1 MQANGCARTVTGG
14 IEPLPCSID
23 KLLARR
29 QIYPTNMVGYID
41 SISQRVY
48 AFHEGAIWRPTN
60 SRMLRALETMMPEN
74 QTETIAD
81 SQPSQATQ
89 GCPLRPGSEGS
100 CPHVPLLLERT
111 VPLTRL
117 KPGEFG
123 QIVSLAAGRARERLL
138 DLGLTA
144 GTEVELVRFAP
155 MGDPVDVK
163 VRGYRLSLRRR
174 EAEAVRIHPGACSH
188 DCPVSDGICFDPHC
202 PRGAPATTQSPE
214 QITYAMIG
222 NPNCGKTTLF
232 NGLTGMR
239 QKVGNYPGVTV
250 EKKEGRLEVQG
261 RQVRL
266 LDLPGLYSLN
276 PQSPDE
282 AIARDVL
289 LGLREDMERPEAIIN
304 VVDANSLERNLLLTS
319 QLMDLGLPMVVVL
332 TMTDVARKSGLS
344 VDPARLERAI
354 GVPVRAVVIHKRHGV
369 EAIRH
374 ALAGSG
380 LLFPPARQWKLPE
393 AAEAAVADV
402 QEMVCKQCN
411 VDPNRAFSEAIL
423 YLSRGVDSVPSDC
436 PPAVRE
442 AVRSREAALKEAGV
456 DFAQTA
462 TEARYAW
469 ASAAARMATF
479 GSKRTATSWSDRV
492 DRVLLH
498 KFWGYIIFF
507 VLMAVVFQAIFT
519 WSHGPMEWIG
529 HGVDHL
535 GHFIANHLPPGDL
548 RDLIADGVFGGVG
561 TMLTFLPQILMLFF
575 FIGLLDDTGYMAR
588 AAFLMDRVM
597 SRVGLHGKSFIP
609 LVSSFGCA
617 IPGIMAT
624 RTIDNRKARLVTILV
639 APLMSCSARLPVYTL
654 MIAACIP
661 ARRVLGVLSL
671 PGLTLLSMY
680 LLGMVAAFAMAWVF
694 RRTLLKGEA
703 NLFLMELPPYRLPQA
718 RTVGLQILERTGL
731 FVRKAGTVILSMS
744 VVLWFLSAYPRT
756 PGADKVTQVEHSF
769 AGRVG
774 KLVEPAIRPLG
785 FDWRI
790 GVSLITSFAAREVF
804 VSSMATIYNA
814 EDDGTGGG
822 SLTRKLQQD
831 LDPRTGRTLFTPL
844 MGIAIMVYYVLAMQ
858 CISTIAVVRRET
870 NGWKWPVFQVAYMSA
885 LAWFATFTVVH
896 VGHALGY

>member
-1 MQANGCARTVTGG
+1 M
-14 IEPLPCSID
+14 
-23 KLLARR
+23 
-29 QIYPTNMVGYID
+29 
-41 SISQRVY
+41 QRVDKT
-48 AFHEGAIWRPTN
+48 II
-60 SRMLRALETMMPEN
+60 PED
-74 QTETIAD
+74 QSETIAGHPVSD
-81 SQPSQATQ
+81 VIQ
-89 GCPLRPGSEGS
+89 GCPLKPGSEGS

-111 VPLTRL
+111 VALTRL
-117 KPGEFG
+117 QPGEFG
-123 QIVSLAAGRARERLL
+123 QIVSLAPGRARERLL

-144 GTEVELVRFAP
+144 GTQVELVRFAP

-174 EAEAVRIHPGACSH
+174 EAEAVQVHPGACSH

-202 PRGAPATTQSPE
+202 PRGVPVSVQSHEP
-214 QITYAMIG
+214 ITYAMIG

-232 NGLTGMR
+232 NGLTGLR

-250 EKKEGRLEVQG
+250 EKKEGRLEVNG

-266 LDLPGLYSLN
+266 LDLPGLYSVN

-289 LGLREDMERPEAIIN
+289 LGLRDDMERPEAIIN

-319 QLMDLGLPMVVVL
+319 QLMDLGLPMLLVL
-332 TMTDVARKSGLS
+332 TMTDVARKSGLN

-354 GVPVRAVVIHKRHGV
+354 GIPVRAVVIPKRHGV
-369 EAIRH
+369 EAVRQ
-374 ALAGSG
+374 ALGGSG
-380 LLFPPARQWKLPE
+380 LLFPPARPWKLPE
-393 AAEAAVADV
+393 VAEAAVADV
-402 QEMVCKQCN
+402 QEVLCEHCN
-411 VDPNRAFSEAIL
+411 VDPHRAFSEAVFF
-423 YLSRGVDSVPSDC
+423 LSRGDDSVPADC
-436 PPAVRE
+436 PPAVME
-442 AVRSREAALKEAGV
+442 AVKSRGTLLKEAGV
-456 DFAQTA
+456 DFAQTT

-469 ASAAARMATF
+469 ASQAAKMATF

-507 VLMAVVFQAIFT
+507 ALMAVVFQTIFT
-519 WSHGPMEWIG
+519 WSHAPMEWIG
-529 HGVDHL
+529 GGVDHL
-535 GHFIANHLPPGDL
+535 GHYIADHLPPGDM

-588 AAFLMDRVM
+588 AAFLMDRLM

-661 ARRVLGVLSL
+661 ARRVLGVFSL

-680 LLGMVAAFAMAWVF
+680 LLGMVAAFGMAWVF
-694 RRTLLKGEA
+694 RKTLLKGEA

-718 RTVGLQILERTGL
+718 RTVGLQMLERTGL

-744 VVLWFLSAYPRT
+744 VVLWCLSAYPRA
-756 PGADKVTQVEHSF
+756 PGADKATQVGNSY
-769 AGRVG
+769 AGRIG

-814 EDDGTGGG
+814 EDGGTGGG
-822 SLTRKLQQD
+822 SLARKMRED
-831 LDPRTGRTLFTPL
+831 LDPKTGRTLFTPL
-844 MGIAIMVYYVLAMQ
+844 MGIAVMVYYVLAMQ

-870 NGWKWPVFQVAYMSA
+870 NGWKWPVFQVAYMSS
-885 LAWFATFTVVH
+885 LAWVATFLVVH